1 MDYKAALD
9 ALKKLDGGTE
19 LASTVETELERLTS
33 KNYELIG
40 ENRKA
45 TSKATNLQQSI
56 EAIAETLGT
65 EGDDL
70 ESKLKGA
77 AERVKTLSSQLSEAN
92 TNLAA
97 TETRASD
104 AETKLTGLER
114 KAITQTASTKLG
126 ANADVLERLLGDR
139 LKDLKIE
146 GDNVMLDDKPL
157 RDFVEGDESL
167 RAFIPALFPDQT
179 QEKTTQARLPGG
191 TPNGQTTP
199 NAADQAYVRATG
211 RSPDADT
218 SWVGGQK

>member
-97 TETRASD
+97 TETRAGE

-114 KAITQTASTKLG
+114 KATVAQAAAKAG
-126 ANADVLERLLGDR
+126 VVAEVLERLLGDR
-139 LKDLKIE
+139 VSDLKIE
-146 GDNVMLDDKPL
+146 GDDVKLDDKLL
-157 RDFVEGDESL
+157 RDFVEADESL
-167 RAFIPALFPDQT
+167 RAFIPALFPQT
-179 QEKTTQARLPGG
+179 QEQTTQSRLPGG

-199 NAADQAYVRATG
+199 NAADQAYERATG

>member
-97 TETRASD
+97 TETRAGE

-114 KAITQTASTKLG
+114 KATVAQAAAKAG
-126 ANADVLERLLGDR
+126 VVAEVLERLLGDR
-139 LKDLKIE
+139 VSDLKIE
-146 GDNVMLDDKPL
+146 GDNVMLDDKLL

-167 RAFIPALFPDQT
+167 RAFIPALFPQT
-179 QEKTTQARLPGG
+179 QEQTTQARLPGG

-199 NAADQAYVRATG
+199 NAADQAYERATG